1 MTDLKEQNLKEQ
13 NLKEQNLKEHSLNQ
27 LTLKQIMDRVD
38 TLHNLAFNLTLTMPM
53 KRLTAATLELQ
64 TYIKALQVIAQH
76 TAQIS
81 NFITRIIHRKNQ
93 ADITTPIIDL
103 IPRPGDYAI
112 LNILQQPI
120 PWQTTQQ
127 IPFVNIQHMDD
138 IPISYVYC
146 INQTNQPLCQPL
158 CQPIKTAEQFK
169 NEDNKNED
177 NKHYL
182 AVNIN
187 GYIINGLPG
196 RIGYGLPQS
205 VMCKVAKCKTQNCP
219 YWHSNYNSNVHLND
233 VPLVRNFTPDAWK
246 TTHYKSKAGTQRV
259 VGSVDTLNY
268 DIQELTPHELDA
280 EINLR
285 KSQLIHDIYVFLTL
299 CNFKKPKNI
308 C

>member
-1 MTDLKEQNLKEQ
+1 MTDLKEQN
-13 NLKEQNLKEHSLNQ
+13 LNQ
-27 LTLKQIMDRVD
+27 LTLKQIMVRVD
-38 TLHNLAFNLTLTMPM
+38 TLHQLAFNLTLTMPM

-93 ADITTPIIDL
+93 ADINTPIIDL
-103 IPRPGDYAI
+103 IPKPGDYAI
-112 LNILQQPI
+112 LNILRQPI

-127 IPFVNIQHMDD
+127 TTQQIPLVNVQHIGD
-138 IPISYVYC
+138 IPISYIYC
-146 INQTNQPLCQPL
+146 INQPLN
-158 CQPIKTAEQFK
+158 QPIKTAEQFK
-169 NEDNKNED
+169 DTYD
-177 NKHYL
+177 KHYL

-205 VMCKVAKCKTQNCP
+205 VMCKVAKCKTQNCT
-219 YWHSNYNSNVHLND
+219 YWHLNLHSNHNSDDNL
-233 VPLVRNFTPDAWK
+233 LVRNYTPDAWK
-246 TTHYKSKAGTQRV
+246 TTHHKSKAGTQRII
-259 VGSVDTLNY
+259 GSVDTLNY
-268 DIQELTPHELDA
+268 DIQELTPYELDA

-299 CNFKKPKNI
+299 CNFKKTKNI

>member
-1 MTDLKEQNLKEQ
+1 MQQTEQTTD
-13 NLKEQNLKEHSLNQ
+13 LNQ

-38 TLHNLAFNLTLTMPM
+38 TLHNLAFNLTLTLPM

-81 NFITRIIHRKNQ
+81 NFITRVIHRKNQ
-93 ADITTPIIDL
+93 ADITTPIINL
-103 IPRPGDYAI
+103 IPRPGDYAV
-112 LNILQQPI
+112 LNILRQPI
-120 PWQTTQQ
+120 PWQTTRQ
-127 IPFVNIQHMDD
+127 IPLVNVQHMGD

-146 INQTNQPLCQPL
+146 VNWTPNQPSQTLN
-158 CQPIKTAEQFK
+158 QPIKTVEQFK
-169 NEDNKNED
+169 NVNHKY
-177 NKHYL
+177 HL

-205 VMCKVAKCKTQNCP
+205 VMCKTAKCKTQNCT
-219 YWHSNYNSNVHLND
+219 YWHLNLND
-233 VPLVRNFTPDAWK
+233 EQLARNYTSDAWK
-246 TTHYKSKAGTQRV
+246 TTHHKSKAGTQRIT
-259 VGSVDTLNY
+259 GSVDTLNY
-268 DIQELTPHELDA
+268 DIQELTLCELDA

>member
-1 MTDLKEQNLKEQ
+1 MQQTEQTTD
-13 NLKEQNLKEHSLNQ
+13 LNQ

-38 TLHNLAFNLTLTMPM
+38 TLHKLAFNLTLTMPM

-93 ADITTPIIDL
+93 ADINTPIIDL

-112 LNILQQPI
+112 LNILRQPI
-120 PWQTTQQ
+120 PWQIIQQ
-127 IPFVNIQHMDD
+127 IPLVNVQHMGD
-138 IPISYVYC
+138 IPISYIYC
-146 INQTNQPLCQPL
+146 VNQPLN
-158 CQPIKTAEQFK
+158 QPIKTAEQFK
-169 NEDNKNED
+169 DTYD
-177 NKHYL
+177 KHYL

-205 VMCKVAKCKTQNCP
+205 IMCKVAKCKTQNCI
-219 YWHSNYNSNVHLND
+219 YWHMNLHSKHNLNGD
-233 VPLVRNFTPDAWK
+233 LLVRNYTPDAWK
-246 TTHYKSKAGTQRV
+246 TTHNKCKAGTQRV
-259 VGSVDTLNY
+259 TGSVDTLNY
-268 DIQELTPHELDA
+268 DIQELTPYELDA

-299 CNFKKPKNI
+299 CNFKKTKNI

>member
-1 MTDLKEQNLKEQ
+1 MQQIEQTNNLH
-13 NLKEQNLKEHSLNQ
+13 N

-81 NFITRIIHRKNQ
+81 NFITRVIHRKNQ
-93 ADITTPIIDL
+93 ADIFTPIIDL
-103 IPRPGDYAI
+103 IPSPGDYAI
-112 LNILQQPI
+112 LNILQHPI

-127 IPFVNIQHMDD
+127 IPFVNVQYADD

-146 INQTNQPLCQPL
+146 VNQNIEQ
-158 CQPIKTAEQFK
+158 IKDK
-169 NEDNKNED
+169 W

-187 GYIINGLPG
+187 GYIIDGIPG

-205 VMCKVAKCKTQNCP
+205 VMCNVSKCAFNQTESQTAESQTTESQAKDCP
-219 YWHSNYNSNVHLND
+219 YWHVNLQPNYKVA
-233 VPLVRNFTPDAWK
+233 RNFTPDAWK
-246 TTHYKSKAGTQRV
+246 TTHYKSKAGTQRI

-268 DIQELTPHELDA
+268 DIQELTPNELDA
-280 EINLR
+280 EIDLR

-299 CNFKKPKNI
+299 CNFKKNVKK
-308 C
+308 